1 MPYFKEVK
9 KMIVI
14 YGSAQCPKTLKLLG
28 GCKEKNIGAEFRDI
42 SASLKDL
49 AEFIAIRDG
58 DAAFAAAKKAG
69 RLGIP
74 YVLLEDGGI
83 FDGGEEPFSLPAVMK
98 KITGEK

>member
-1 MPYFKEVK
+1 
-9 KMIVI
+9 MIVI
-14 YGSAQCPKTLKLLG
+14 YGSAQCPKALKLLG

-58 DAAFAAAKKAG
+58 DAAFAAAKKAV

-74 YVLLEDGGI
+74 CVLLEDGRI
-83 FDGGEEPFSLPAVMK
+83 FDGGEEPFSPSALQRIPAVHWWLVEGVV
-98 KITGEK
+98 TY

>member
-1 MPYFKEVK
+1 MQRK
-9 KMIVI
+9 KHRRRIQ
-14 YGSAQCPKTLKLLG
+14 GHLG
-28 GCKEKNIGAEFRDI
+28 L
-42 SASLKDL
+42 LKDL

-74 YVLLEDGGI
+74 CVLLEDGGI

-98 KITGEK
+98 K